1 MSALTKEENV
11 YSLNEY
17 IEKFKK
23 IQGMHESKYKLVSF
37 TLCILACYAIACV
50 VDGLFAFK
58 PWIALINF
66 EVEWVE
72 LIKGLFFIAVCFP
85 LNMYHEFLKSPKY
98 AAITECKIKTD
109 ERLKDIEY
117 MSEHMELALK
127 ESFERIGD
135 VRINELLSSYSVGV
149 LNDLVSGKKDFNVE
163 YYYILQRIFDEIPKY
178 ESISEL
184 KEKMGLKQVK
194 TDIVKES
201 DLVSERSE
209 IEDAIS

>member
-1 MSALTKEENV
+1 MSTLTKEENV

-23 IQGMHESKYKLVSF
+23 IQRMHESKYKLVSF
-37 TLCILACYAIACV
+37 TLCILACYAIACIS
-50 VDGLFAFK
+50 DGLLAFHF
-58 PWIALINF
+58 LITMIKF

-85 LNMYHEFLKSPKY
+85 LNMYSEFLKSPKY

-127 ESFERIGD
+127 ASFEKIG
-135 VRINELLSSYSVGV
+135 
-149 LNDLVSGKKDFNVE
+149 F
-163 YYYILQRIFDEIPKY
+163 IF
-178 ESISEL
+178 
-184 KEKMGLKQVK
+184 Q
-194 TDIVKES
+194 
-201 DLVSERSE
+201 
-209 IEDAIS
+209 

>member
-1 MSALTKEENV
+1 MSALTKEENE

-17 IEKFKK
+17 IENFKK

-37 TLCILACYAIACV
+37 TLCILACYAIACI
-50 VDGLFAFK
+50 VDGLFAFHF
-58 PWIALINF
+58 LITMTKF

-85 LNMYHEFLKSPKY
+85 LNMYLEFLKSPKY

-194 TDIVKES
+194 TSIAKE
-201 DLVSERSE
+201 R
-209 IEDAIS
+209 